1 MPGCKFVFDYDVATF
16 LRAQVGGYRDVMLC
30 VVYKDESGLS
40 IIGEIQARDMYCNII
55 RRAWKMSLCRME
67 DAALSNMIR
76 LRMEDVALG
85 HEMVHIRGLALD

>member
-40 IIGEIQARDMYCNII
+40 IIGEIQIQD
-55 RRAWKMSLCRME
+55 RALHELKLKVIPRWHCTASAL
-67 DAALSNMIR
+67 AALASKP
-76 LRMEDVALG
+76 
-85 HEMVHIRGLALD
+85 